1 MKLCIDTNAYT
12 ALKLGRDE
20 VCDLV
25 ESADIVYVP
34 VIVLGELYAGFFQG
48 KHLERNVS
56 ELRSFLNVPGVE
68 ELPVTASIAER
79 YGILVAALRKGGN
92 PIPTN
97 DIWIAA
103 AALETGSRLLSYD
116 KHFTAIPGLLVTAP

>member
-12 ALKLGRDE
+12 ALKIGSNE
-20 VCDLV
+20 VGELV
-25 ESADIVYVP
+25 ENAEVVFVP
-34 VIVLGELYAGFFQG
+34 AIVLGELYAGFFQG
-48 KHLERNVS
+48 KHFERNVS
-56 ELRSFLNVPGVE
+56 DLRSFLNVPGVE
-68 ELPVTASIAER
+68 ELPITASVAER
-79 YGILVAALRKGGN
+79 YGILVTALRKSGN

-116 KHFTAIPGLLVTAP
+116 KHFAVVPGLLVTAP

>member
-12 ALKLGRDE
+12 ALKLGRKE

-25 ESADIVYVP
+25 ESADAVFVP
-34 VIVLGELYAGFFQG
+34 AIVLGELYAGFFQG
-48 KHLERNVS
+48 KHFERNVS
-56 ELRSFLNVPGVE
+56 ELRSFLNVTGVE
-68 ELPVTASIAER
+68 ELPITASVAER
-79 YGILVAALRKGGN
+79 YGILVAALRKIGN

-116 KHFTAIPGLLVTAP
+116 KHFAVVPGLLVTAP